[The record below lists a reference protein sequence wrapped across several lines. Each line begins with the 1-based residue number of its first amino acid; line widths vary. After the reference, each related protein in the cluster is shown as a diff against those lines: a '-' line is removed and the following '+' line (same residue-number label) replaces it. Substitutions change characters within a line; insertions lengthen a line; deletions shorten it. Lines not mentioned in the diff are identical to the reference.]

1 MRANRSILLLLLVPA
16 LLGAQAEIAPVL
28 GQGLVAA
35 SVDPNQSRTGERV
48 VFRATIQ
55 MPQDCAWQTD
65 VAIAYGLQPELGP
78 GIGWGLNLEVTPG
91 TLSCLPGSMQFTSEN
106 EIGLLPVAA
115 GQGVARLVVD
125 GSVLDTKPFALTV
138 DPGPAPGFS
147 GPAADAQLQVFV
159 QTAGIAAYGSTLL
172 AIADNLH
179 HSVDFL
185 DPMTEIR
192 TGGFRSPGNGN
203 VRALAT
209 DGDNFFASVAD
220 AFGPRLYRLTG
231 NGVVQDSWTSP
242 VVLPGP
248 QALEAIAWSDGV
260 LYGAYP
266 SPPILFAIQPFTHQI
281 LWSRNLP
288 DRFTGLAA
296 VPGGFIAVTAGGNF
310 HWLEPGPTGA
320 STLIADLADTGLAV
334 DADFTDLTWD
344 GRGLFAF
351 DQQFASLWWVR
362 TYALWWAPDAT
373 LRAYA
378 PPALGPVDVIRGRVA
393 ELRLTSG
400 NVTLGATT
408 CLMADGAGGVVS
420 DPGGPPPSG
429 EGYFYLA
436 RFRGSAGFDTSYG
449 RGSNGFRRFEPVAAC
464 P

>member
-1 MRANRSILLLLLVPA
+1 MRVNRSILLLVAGPVVLA
-16 LLGAQAEIAPVL
+16 AQAGIAPVF
-28 GQGLVAA
+28 GQGIVTA
-35 SVDPNQSRTGERV
+35 SAVPSQSRTGDRV
-48 VFRATIQ
+48 VFRATIE
-55 MPQDCAWQTD
+55 MPQDCAWQTGAD
-65 VAIAYGLQPELGP
+65 IAYGLQPELGP
-78 GIGWGLNLEVTPG
+78 GNGWGLNLEVSPG
-91 TLSCLPGSMQFTSEN
+91 TISCLPGTMQFTAEN
-106 EIGLLPVAA
+106 ELGLLPVAA
-115 GQGVARLVVD
+115 GPGVARLVVD
-125 GSVLDTKPFALTV
+125 GSVFDTTPFTLTV
-138 DPGPAPGFS
+138 NPGPAPGFS

-159 QTAGIAAYGSTLL
+159 QTAGIVAYGGTLL

-185 DPMTEIR
+185 DPLTEIR

-203 VRALAT
+203 VRALTT

-220 AFGPRLYRLTG
+220 SFGPRLYRLNG

-266 SPPILFAIQPFTHQI
+266 SPPILFAVQPFTHQI
-281 LWSRNLP
+281 LWSRDLP
-288 DRFTGLAA
+288 ARFTGLAA
-296 VPGGFIAVTAGGNF
+296 VPGGFVGVTAAGDF
-310 HWLEPGPTGA
+310 HWLDPGPTGS

-334 DADFTDLTWD
+334 NADFTDLTWD

-362 TYALWWAPDAT
+362 TYALWWAQDGT

-400 NVTLGATT
+400 NVSLGATT
-408 CLMADGAGGVVS
+408 CLMADGPGGVVS
-420 DPGGPPPSG
+420 DPGGPPPPG
-429 EGYFYLA
+429 EAYFYLA
-436 RFRGSAGFDTSYG
+436 RFEGSAGFDTSYG
-449 RGSNGFRRFEPVAAC
+449 RGSNGFRRYDSVAAC